1 MRHAPFVIGRAEAEA
16 WMRHMTDAV
25 DAMGMAPDDRR
36 ELLDYLA
43 MAARSL
49 INAPG

>member
-1 MRHAPFVIGRAEAEA
+1 MRHAPFVIGRTEAEA

-25 DAMGMAPDDRR
+25 DAMGMAPDDRA
-36 ELLDYLA
+36 ELLDYLS

-49 INAPG
+49 QNAH